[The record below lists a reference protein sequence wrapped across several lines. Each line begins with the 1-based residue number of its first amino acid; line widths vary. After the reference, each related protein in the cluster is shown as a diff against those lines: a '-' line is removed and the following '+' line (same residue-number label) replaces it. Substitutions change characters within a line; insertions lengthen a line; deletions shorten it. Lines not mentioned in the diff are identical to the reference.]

1 MKQIPDILQF
11 FPCPE
16 SDELVVYFSAASANR
31 LEGVRPLERF
41 KVNKLF
47 VRDPGRNWY
56 NCAIK
61 GLAEDADG
69 LAAVLAE
76 TVNKFKREK
85 VTFMGSSMGGY
96 GALLLGSLLQ
106 VGKIRVAAPQI
117 IIDPKVPHSPRVP
130 VKYSDLTKVIN
141 QGEIKSDVKIWFGCG
156 ELLDVYQVARCQ
168 AISGCTIYAVPNALH
183 NVLAH
188 FKSDAVLPAFFDAA
202 VLGTPFQYAYASLD
216 GVPFAE
222 IKEAMDCLFF
232 EQNPTRS
239 AEILDTVSH
248 DLIDGA
254 RHFQIGSNWIK
265 AGKAD
270 TALPHL
276 QKAVE
281 INPRNYEA
289 LSSIG
294 SICMAQGNYAQAI
307 KNYQLAI
314 KHFPGKSADYLTQ
327 LAGSYRLN
335 KDFYNALGS
344 IEQALSIS
352 KYWKAQYH
360 AGLIFRDMGR
370 FSDAIQSFQD
380 ALAQKPDSSQ
390 AVAQINHCLKQHLE
404 KETKDRFGLTAKVDV
419 TIEP

>member
-61 GLAEDADG
+61 GLAADADG

-76 TVNKFKREK
+76 IVGEFKREN

-106 VGKIRVAAPQI
+106 VGKIRAAAPQI
-117 IIDPKVPHSPRVP
+117 VIDPKVPHSPRVA

-141 QGEIKSDVKIWFGCG
+141 RGELKSDVKIWFGCG

-168 AISGCTIYAVPNALH
+168 SIPGCTVYAVPNALH

-188 FKSDAVLPAFFDAA
+188 FKSEAVLPAFFDAA
-202 VLGTPFQYAYASLD
+202 VLGMPFDYAYASLD
-216 GVPFAE
+216 GVPYQE
-222 IKEAMDCLFF
+222 IRAAMDCLFF

-239 AEILDTVSH
+239 AEILDKVSH

-254 RHFQIGSNWIK
+254 RHFQIGSNWAK
-265 AGKAD
+265 SGKTDA
-270 TALPHL
+270 ALPHL
-276 QKAVE
+276 QKAIE

-289 LSSIG
+289 LSSLG

-307 KNYQLAI
+307 GYHQLAI

-335 KDFYNALGS
+335 KDYYNALNS
-344 IEQALSIS
+344 IDQALGIS
-352 KYWKAQYH
+352 KYWKARYYE
-360 AGLIFRDMGR
+360 GLIFRDMGR
-370 FSDAIQSFQD
+370 FGDAVQSFQEAM
-380 ALAQKPDSSQ
+380 ALKPDFAP
-390 AVAQINHCLKQHLE
+390 AVAQLNHCLKQYLE
-404 KETKDRFGLTAKVDV
+404 KEAKDRFGLIAKVEV
-419 TIEP
+419 TI